1 MIYFMSYKV
10 NQSLLMVDT
19 IRERVYEH
27 VIKKIIIDWKFKAST
42 NKNEKKQNAYKA
54 FLSKSIEIYLKHKK
68 L

>member
-1 MIYFMSYKV
+1 
-10 NQSLLMVDT
+10 MVDT